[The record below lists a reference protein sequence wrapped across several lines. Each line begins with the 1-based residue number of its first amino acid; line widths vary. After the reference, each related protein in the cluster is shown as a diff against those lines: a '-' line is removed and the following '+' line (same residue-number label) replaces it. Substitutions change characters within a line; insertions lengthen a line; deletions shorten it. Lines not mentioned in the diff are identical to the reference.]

1 MRLASVFAL
10 LLIASAPALAQDV
23 PDVQDVPAAREQDLW
38 CGAAFTLAVRDV
50 PDAAAPEVKTVT
62 EPYRLGAEMLVGRAR
77 AAYLEFGY
85 TEEAFVELLAETEAE
100 VEAALSSTDS
110 SLSPPYSFEDCAA
123 LIGQ

>member
-10 LLIASAPALAQDV
+10 LLIASNPALAQDV
-23 PDVQDVPAAREQDLW
+23 PEPQDVPAAREQDLW

-50 PDAAAPEVKTVT
+50 PDSAAPEIKAVT
-62 EPYRLGAEMLVGRAR
+62 EPYRAGADMLVGRAR

-85 TEEAFVELLAETEAE
+85 TEEAFGELLAETEAE
-100 VEAALSSTDS
+100 VDAVLSSTDP